1 MGANLGVALFAV
13 NAAMWGP
20 IERALEE
27 GQQAFLALKY
37 APFPVVG
44 APAGRALGGGCEIL
58 MHCDAVQAHA
68 ETYLGLVEAG
78 VGLVPGWGGIKELLA
93 RAFARKG
100 RPGGPMPPVVDTF
113 ETIGR
118 AKVSRSAR
126 EARDL
131 LYLGPD
137 DGITMNRRR
146 VLADAKARALSL
158 VEGYEPPAPSGICL
172 PGPSGRATLNFVVDG
187 MARRGDATA
196 HDRAVADALAGV
208 VTGGETD
215 ATRSL
220 DERRL
225 LELERA
231 AFMALIRRPET
242 WDRIEHMLDTG
253 RPLRN

>member
-1 MGANLGVALFAV
+1 M
-13 NAAMWGP
+13 P
-20 IERALEE
+20 
-27 GQQAFLALKY
+27 
-37 APFPVVG
+37 PVVG
-44 APAGRALGGGCEIL
+44 A
-58 MHCDAVQAHA
+58 
-68 ETYLGLVEAG
+68 
-78 VGLVPGWGGIKELLA
+78 
-93 RAFARKG
+93 
-100 RPGGPMPPVVDTF
+100 F
-113 ETIGR
+113 ETIGA
-118 AKVSRSAR
+118 AKVSRSAQ

-137 DGITMNRRR
+137 DGVTMNRRR

-158 VEGYEPPAPSGICL
+158 AEGYEPPAPPEVGL
-172 PGPSGRATLNFVVDG
+172 PGPSGRATLKLAVDG
-187 MARRGDATA
+187 MARRGEATA
-196 HDRAVADALAGV
+196 HDRAVAGALADV

-215 ATRSL
+215 AMRSL